1 MLERSPE
8 FNLLFQVVQ
17 DVQSHVS
24 AVRDHVVAATDALG
38 RSESDSLTFEGAE
51 CLGSTSAELKG
62 ALERL
67 GDLQLVLAA
76 TTQRM
81 VALDGARRRLTSE
94 QG

>member
-17 DVQSHVS
+17 DVQSHLS

-38 RSESDSLTFEGAE
+38 RCESDSFTVEGAE
-51 CLGSTSAELKG
+51 CLGSTTAELKS
-62 ALERL
+62 AVARL

-81 VALDGARRRLTSE
+81 VALDGARHRLTSE